1 MTDFDT
7 DTTIDLTGVDPSH
20 LGVDPAVRTGDQ
32 KMLLQ
37 IYLNDHRAG
46 AAGGLALVRR
56 SRDSNQGTSL
66 GDTLAALAV
75 EIEDDAATLDRIAEH
90 LGLRPNP
97 VKQLAVQVAE
107 RVGRLKLNGRLR
119 GYSPLSRVLE
129 LEGLLAGIDAKRK
142 LWMALR
148 AMVADGQIGGID
160 LCELSERAESQR
172 ERLIS
177 HHHEAVVEAFGG
189 PPT

>member
-1 MTDFDT
+1 MTDTDT
-7 DTTIDLTGVDPSH
+7 DTTIDLTGVDPANQ
-20 LGVDPAVRTGDQ
+20 GVDPARRTGDQ

-37 IYLNDHRAG
+37 IYVNDHRAG

-66 GDTLAALAV
+66 GDTLRVIAD
-75 EIEDDAATLDRIAEH
+75 EIEEDAATLDRIAQH

-97 VKQLAVQVAE
+97 VKQVAVQIAE
-107 RVGRLKLNGRLR
+107 RIGRLKLNGRLR

-142 LWMALR
+142 LWLALR
-148 AMVADGQIGGID
+148 TLVPDGEIAGID
-160 LCELSERAESQR
+160 LCALSERAESQR

-177 HHHEAVVEAFGG
+177 HHHEAAVEAFGG
-189 PPT
+189 SPT